1 MVTRVVNP
9 PSGQRDVVII
19 GASLAGLFAAA
30 AAAATGART
39 MIIEREVLPDGPIPR
54 KGVPQGRQP
63 HVLLHRGLLAAEELI
78 PGIREDLLSRG
89 AVPFDTGTMA
99 WLGEYGWL
107 PTWIPAYETVSA
119 TRPLLEHL
127 VRERV
132 HHLPDVAFH
141 EGVRVTELRRGARCW
156 HVVCEDA
163 TSVEADLVIDASGRG
178 SRLPHWLDDLGVP
191 LSEPMTVDAR
201 VGYACRTYRVVGEPP
216 IAIAVVIA
224 ATPQTGRGGLAIPV
238 EDGHWLIVAL
248 GYGDRRPSRDAAEF
262 GEFLA
267 TLPDPAIAELTQHLE
282 PVSRIAIHRQT
293 GNRRNRYGQSR
304 DWPAGLVAVGDAY
317 CAFNPVYG
325 QGITVAACQ
334 AVLIRNALQRDR
346 TPAGRGPLETRRLQ
360 RRIGATADLPWSVA
374 TSEDRRH
381 ESSLSTQ
388 SRSERM
394 VGLWTGRLAQLAAH
408 GDRAAYLAFARV
420 YHLMAS
426 PALLY
431 HPALIASV
439 CRAAVRGMPE
449 AAPRPAALNALTVD
463 RTAAASSVEGGR
475 ASAPEAR
482 RRERHGSS

>member
-1 MVTRVVNP
+1 MVTEDLRP

-30 AAAATGART
+30 ATAAAGART
-39 MIIEREVLPDGPIPR
+39 MIIERDVLPDGPMPR
-54 KGVPQGRQP
+54 KGVPQGRQL
-63 HVLLHRGLLAAEELI
+63 HVLLHRGLLAAEELV
-78 PGIREDLLSRG
+78 PGIREDLLGSG

-99 WLGEYGWL
+99 WLGEYGWM
-107 PTWIPAYETVSA
+107 PTWIPTYQTVSA

-127 VRERV
+127 VRQRV
-132 HHLPDVAFH
+132 RNLPDVTLH
-141 EGVRVTELRRGARCW
+141 EGVRVTELRRGARRW

-178 SRLPHWLDDLGVP
+178 SRLPHWLSELGIP
-191 LSEPMTVDAR
+191 LSQPLAVDAR
-201 VGYACRTYRVVGEPP
+201 LGYACRTYRAIGELP
-216 IAIAVVIA
+216 IEIAVAIA
-224 ATPQTGRGGLAIPV
+224 ATPETGRGGLAVPV
-238 EDGHWLIVAL
+238 EDGRWLIVAA
-248 GYGDRRPSRDAAEF
+248 GYGDRRPSRDEAEF
-262 GEFLA
+262 DEFLA
-267 TLPDPAIAELTQHLE
+267 TLPDPAIADLTQHLE
-282 PVSRIAIHRQT
+282 PVSDVTIHRQT

-304 DWPAGLVAVGDAY
+304 AWPAGLLAIGDAY

-334 AVLIRNALQRDR
+334 AVLIRDALQRDR

-381 ESSLSTQ
+381 GASLGISSWSQRL
-388 SRSERM
+388 
-394 VGLWTGRLAQLAAH
+394 VGRWTGYLAQLAAH

-426 PALLY
+426 PAMLY
-431 HPALIASV
+431 HPAVIASA

-449 AAPRPAALNALTVD
+449 AVPRPAALNALTAD
-463 RTAAASSVEGGR
+463 RTA
-475 ASAPEAR
+475 
-482 RRERHGSS
+482 

>member
-1 MVTRVVNP
+1 MVTDDLRP
-9 PSGQRDVVII
+9 PSGQRNVVII

-30 AAAATGART
+30 AAAAAGART
-39 MIIEREVLPDGPIPR
+39 MIIERDVLPDGPIPR

-63 HVLLHRGLLAAEELI
+63 HVLLHRGLLAAEELV
-78 PGIREDLLSRG
+78 PGIREDLLSHG
-89 AVPFDTGTMA
+89 AVRSNTGTWA
-99 WLGEYGWL
+99 WLGEYGWM
-107 PTWIPAYETVSA
+107 PTWIPTYETVSA

-127 VRERV
+127 IRERV
-132 HHLPDVAFH
+132 RNLASVTLHD
-141 EGVRVTELRRGARCW
+141 GVRVTELHRAAQHW
-156 HVVCEDA
+156 QVVCEDA
-163 TSVEADLVIDASGRG
+163 TSVQADLVIDASGRG
-178 SRLPHWLDDLGVP
+178 SRLPHWLSELGVP
-191 LSEPMTVDAR
+191 VSEPLIVDAR
-201 VGYACRTYRVVGEPP
+201 LGYACRTYRIVGEPP
-216 IAIAVVIA
+216 IGIAVIIA
-224 ATPQTGRGGLAIPV
+224 ATPHTGRGALAIPV
-238 EDGHWLIVAL
+238 EDGHWLILAT

-282 PVSRIAIHRQT
+282 PVSDVAIHRQT

-304 DWPAGLVAVGDAY
+304 AWPAGLVAVGDAY

-346 TPAGRGPLETRRLQ
+346 TPVGRGPLETRRLQ

-388 SRSERM
+388 SPSERI
-394 VGLWTGRLAQLAAH
+394 VDLWTGRLAQLAAH

-439 CRAAVRGMPE
+439 CRTAVRGMPD
-449 AAPRPAALNALTVD
+449 AVPRPAALNALTAD
-463 RTAAASSVEGGR
+463 RTA
-475 ASAPEAR
+475 
-482 RRERHGSS
+482 